1 MFRLPILVTF
11 CSATCGVACSE
22 KNKWKPEINKHDS
35 DECREAKKSQCTAKF
50 EKSEAKT
57 AYDIAVAE
65 AKAALA
71 EAKAAYE
78 IAFSKA
84 TEDLEKAKQKF
95 DNEKNQKFKFCQL
108 TKFSTAGQCVNK
120 DGDVFYG
127 ISEWTPT
134 LDKCVQKLQDSP
146 MAVGLSWQP
155 KSYAGL
161 PYGGLSGACRVLYE
175 NSMGHITQADGDEA
189 FQCYLRKK
197 SLKEDPPV
205 TTTVDD
211 VSLERVEGKGYCLNS
226 EGEATYA
233 GTTTSKHVVTT
244 ESTCFQMFEDAVEA
258 VGMYYYHP
266 DSRCRVLYDRA
277 SIGEITQ
284 SSGHEDY
291 TCYKRSTPADNRRL
305 HAEEALPMV

>member
-1 MFRLPILVTF
+1 MF

-22 KNKWKPEINKHDS
+22 ENGVWKPKIRKGDS
-35 DECREAKKSQCTAKF
+35 DDCIVAKESHCTAKS
-50 EKSEAKT
+50 EKKKANTE
-57 AYDIAVAE
+57 YDIALSK
-65 AKAALA
+65 AKAARD
-71 EAKAAYE
+71 
-78 IAFSKA
+78 IAISKA
-84 TEDLEKAKQKF
+84 KEDFEKEKENLDNELEKAKQNL
-95 DNEKNQKFKFCQL
+95 DNEQNQKFSACSL
-108 TKFSTAGQCVNK
+108 TKFSTAGQCANK
-120 DGDVFYG
+120 QGDVFYG

-134 LDKCVQKLQDSP
+134 LDKCIQMLKDSP

-175 NSMGHITQADGDEA
+175 NSMGHITQADGDED
-189 FQCYLRKK
+189 FQCYVRKS
-197 SLKEDPPV
+197 SLKVDPPV
-205 TTTVDD
+205 TTVDD
-211 VSLERVEGKGYCLNS
+211 VSLEKVEGKGYCLNS
-226 EGEATYA
+226 KGEANYF

-244 ESTCFQMFEDAVEA
+244 ESTCFQMFEDAPEA
-258 VGMYYYHP
+258 VGMYYYYP
-266 DSRCRVLYDRA
+266 NSRCRVLYDHS